1 MKKGMLIVI
10 SAPAGCGKDT
20 IIEQALA
27 KDKELYYSVS
37 ATTRSKRPG
46 EIDGT
51 SYFFKT
57 ISEFEDMIKQNQLLE
72 YTCYCGNYYGT
83 PKNAVLNMMEE
94 GRDVI
99 LKIEVEGGAKVKEIF
114 PDCVSIFVL
123 PPSIQEL
130 RRRLEKRGTEDA
142 ETIEKRIQKAI
153 NEISYAHRYDYTI
166 INADLDQAVLDLFC
180 VLKAERLKS
189 MRNVDFIKSI
199 LS

>member
-99 LKIEVEGGAKVKEIF
+99 LKSKLRA
-114 PDCVSIFVL
+114 
-123 PPSIQEL
+123 EL
-130 RRRLEKRGTEDA
+130 RLKRFFQIAFQFCTSSLPFKNYADVLRKGELKTL
-142 ETIEKRIQKAI
+142 KQLKKGYKKAI

-166 INADLDQAVLDLFC
+166 INADLDQAVLDLF
-180 VLKAERLKS
+180 AS
-189 MRNVDFIKSI
+189 
-199 LS
+199 